1 MASVVLH
8 AYQTI
13 CETGKMSLFRSHHK
27 NYRDGEQCRDFVYV
41 DDIADVMIFFME
53 HQENPGI
60 YNVGT
65 GKARTFLDLTH
76 SVFKSMKR
84 NPEISFVDTP
94 VELRG
99 RYQYFTEADIHKLRE
114 IGYTKPFTDLEEGVE
129 NYVGKYLLAEACY

>member
-1 MASVVLH
+1 
-8 AYQTI
+8 
-13 CETGKMSLFRSHHK
+13 
-27 NYRDGEQCRDFVYV
+27 
-41 DDIADVMIFFME
+41 
-53 HQENPGI
+53 
-60 YNVGT
+60 
-65 GKARTFLDLTH
+65 
-76 SVFKSMKR
+76 MKL